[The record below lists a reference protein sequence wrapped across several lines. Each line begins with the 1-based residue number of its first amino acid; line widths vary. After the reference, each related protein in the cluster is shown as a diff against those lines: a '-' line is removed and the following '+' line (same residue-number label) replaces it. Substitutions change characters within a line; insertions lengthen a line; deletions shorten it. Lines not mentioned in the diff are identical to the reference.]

1 MFAYN
6 KTSISLSVQF
16 KLSHAEINKTN
27 GNFDLAPRTDIRNTN
42 VIQRGYHSGSTLAS
56 SSQGQGI
63 NTHCSR
69 WQW

>member
-27 GNFDLAPRTDIRNTN
+27 GDFDLAPRTVIRKTN
-42 VIQRGYHSGSTLAS
+42 VIHWG
-56 SSQGQGI
+56 
-63 NTHCSR
+63 
-69 WQW
+69 